1 MSVQIPSDFA
11 PFVKRLV
18 DSRRFLSE
26 EDVVAEGLR
35 MLSARE
41 TLKSEVEKGF
51 DELDQGLSSDA
62 DSVFNRLHTSLNRH
76 LN

>member
-35 MLSARE
+35 MLRASE

-51 DELDQGLSSDA
+51 DELDRGLGPYA
-62 DSVFNRLHTSLNRH
+62 DSVFSRLNDHLNRPS
-76 LN
+76 

>member
-1 MSVQIPSDFA
+1 MSVQIPNDFA

-35 MLSARE
+35 MLRASE

-51 DELDQGLSSDA
+51 DELDRGLGTEA
-62 DSVFNRLHTSLNRH
+62 DSVFNRLHDYLNRPS
-76 LN
+76 

>member
-18 DSRRFLSE
+18 DSRQFLSE
-26 EDVVAEGLR
+26 EDVIAEGLR
-35 MLSARE
+35 MLRASE

-51 DELDQGLSSDA
+51 DELDRGLGSDA
-62 DSVFNRLHTSLNRH
+62 DSVFSRLNDHLNRPS
-76 LN
+76 

>member
-26 EDVVAEGLR
+26 EDVIAEGLR
-35 MLSARE
+35 MLRVSE

-51 DELDQGLSSDA
+51 DELDRGLGA
-62 DSVFNRLHTSLNRH
+62 DVDGVFERLHLELNRLS
-76 LN
+76 

>member
-35 MLSARE
+35 MLRASE

-51 DELDQGLSSDA
+51 DELDRGLGTDV
-62 DSVFNRLHTSLNRH
+62 DSVFNRLSGQLNRPS
-76 LN
+76 

>member
-35 MLSARE
+35 MLRASE

-51 DELDQGLSSDA
+51 DELDPGLGTDV
-62 DSVFNRLHTSLNRH
+62 DSVFNRLSGQLNRPS
-76 LN
+76 

>member
-1 MSVQIPSDFA
+1 MSIQIPTDFL

-35 MLSARE
+35 MLRASE
-41 TLKSEVEKGF
+41 MLKAEVEKGF
-51 DELDQGLSSDA
+51 DELDRGLGE
-62 DSVFNRLHTSLNRH
+62 DSKAVFDRLHGH
-76 LN
+76 LNHPS

>member
-35 MLSARE
+35 LLRASE
-41 TLKSEVEKGF
+41 TLKSEVERGF
-51 DELDQGLSSDA
+51 EELDRGLGSDA
-62 DSVFNRLHTSLNRH
+62 ESVFDRLHANLIRPT
-76 LN
+76 